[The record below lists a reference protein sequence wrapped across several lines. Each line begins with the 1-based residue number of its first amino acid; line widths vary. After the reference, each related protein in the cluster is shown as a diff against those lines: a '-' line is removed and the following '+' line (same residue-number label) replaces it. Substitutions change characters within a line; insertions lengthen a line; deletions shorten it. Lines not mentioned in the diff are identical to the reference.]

1 MEGARGAT
9 NHEMWWRCKCAGSLA
24 PSATRAHVNVGAG
37 RITMV
42 EGCRRR
48 EGVVE
53 GRGGDGRGGEAAE
66 ATTVHLSG
74 RRP

>member
-9 NHEMWWRCKCAGSLA
+9 NHEMWWRCKRAESTA

-37 RITMV
+37 RIMMV
-42 EGCRRR
+42 EGRRRR
-48 EGVVE
+48 EGVVK
-53 GRGGDGRGGEAAE
+53 GRGGDGHGGEAAE

-74 RRP
+74 RRS

>member
-1 MEGARGAT
+1 MEAAGGAT
-9 NHEMWWRCKCAGSLA
+9 NRDMWWRCKGAGSPA
-24 PSATRAHVNVGAG
+24 PSATLGAG